1 MQTIRDERDARKT
14 RTLVILLSVIALF
27 FGGAIVRHLLWP

>member
-1 MQTIRDERDARKT
+1 MQTARDDRATRKT

-27 FGGAIVRHLLWP
+27 FGGAILRHVLWP

>member
-1 MQTIRDERDARKT
+1 MQTVGNDRDTRKT

-27 FGGAIVRHLLWP
+27 FGGAIVRHILWP

>member
-1 MQTIRDERDARKT
+1 MQTVRDNRDTRKT

-27 FGGAIVRHLLWP
+27 FGGAILRHVLWP